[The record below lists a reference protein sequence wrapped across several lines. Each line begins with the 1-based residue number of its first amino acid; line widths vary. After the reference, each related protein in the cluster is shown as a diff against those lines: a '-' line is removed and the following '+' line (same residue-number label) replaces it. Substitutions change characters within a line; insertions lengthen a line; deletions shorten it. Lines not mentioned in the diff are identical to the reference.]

1 LETENL
7 RLRAE
12 NKELR
17 RRLGLTSENS
27 HKPPGSAGYRKQS
40 VRPALPKEGTKSVED
55 KKVIK
60 EKRCFGFCFRRGLP
74 FTNNLAERDLRPAKP
89 NQK

>member
-12 NKELR
+12 NEELR

-40 VRPALPKEGTKSVED
+40 VRPALPKKETKLVGGQ
-55 KKVIK
+55 KGHKG
-60 EKRCFGFCFRRGLP
+60 KRCFDFCFRRG
-74 FTNNLAERDLRPAKP
+74 RPLH
-89 NQK
+89 Q